1 MGICVICMFNQTKV
15 SFSQFLSDVY
25 FVSLRIFMR
34 NVMLLTSLLVLGL
47 SACAQPRVVVVDPSE
62 LEQNDSKHAFSE
74 KCEDAKYQ
82 LDKAVEEGQTS
93 DLRELKRQIELYCV
107 WRRN

>member
-1 MGICVICMFNQTKV
+1 
-15 SFSQFLSDVY
+15 
-25 FVSLRIFMR
+25 MR
-34 NVMLLTSLLVLGL
+34 SVMLLTSLLVLGL
-47 SACAQPRVVVVDPSE
+47 SACTEPRVVTAGPSE
-62 LEQNDSKHAFSE
+62 LEQNDIKYAFGE

-82 LDKAVEEGQTS
+82 LNKAVEEGQLS